1 MYTDRTPMDRTPSGN
16 GEGNR
21 VAVLGSPTGHSLSPT
36 LHRAAYAAMGLR
48 RDCEAVECDEAAL
61 PALFDS
67 LGGEWAG
74 LCLTTP
80 LKRAVLPLVDEV
92 SDLALDV
99 GGADTV
105 VLRQGRSFG
114 DHCGVHGM
122 VAALRQ
128 AGLDAPGSAVVLG
141 GGAAACAALAALRE
155 VGVREPVVVVREP
168 GGAREAEAAAGRL
181 GVSVDLHRF
190 DELDRLLPGVGVVV
204 STLPAGAADAL
215 APRVA
220 RSGAAV
226 LDAACSAWPTRLT
239 KAAGFVGGIVIEGV
253 SPLLYRAERQ
263 IELLTGRSGV
273 PVAAMRAAAHAE
285 LVRRAGLEAEPAVS
299 GGQPL

>member
-1 MYTDRTPMDRTPSGN
+1 MDTDRNPVGRTPPADRK
-16 GEGNR
+16 GNR
-21 VAVLGSPTGHSLSPT
+21 VAVLGSPVGRSLSPT
-36 LHRAAYAAMGLR
+36 LHRAAYAAMRLR
-48 RDCEAVECDEAAL
+48 WDYETIDCDASAL

-67 LGGEWAG
+67 LGDDWAG

-105 VLRQGRSFG
+105 VLRDGRSFG
-114 DHCGVHGM
+114 DHCGVHGI

-128 AGLDAPGSAVVLG
+128 AGLGAPGSAVVLG
-141 GGAAACAALAALRE
+141 GGVAACAALAALRE
-155 VGVREPVVVVREP
+155 VGVREPVVVVRER
-168 GGAREAEAAAGRL
+168 GHAREAEAAAGRL

-190 DELDRLLPGVGVVV
+190 EELGRLLRGVGVVV

-215 APRVA
+215 APTVA

-226 LDAACSAWPTRLT
+226 LDAACSAWPTRLA
-239 KAAGFVGGIVIEGV
+239 KAAGFVGGTVVHGL
-253 SPLLYRAERQ
+253 SPLLHRAERQ
-263 IELLTGRSGV
+263 IELLTGLTDV
-273 PVAAMRAAAHAE
+273 PVAAMRAAAHDE
-285 LVRRAGLEAEPAVS
+285 LVRRAGLAAEPAVS
-299 GGQPL
+299 GGQFV